1 MFVIVFAWCMDLSR
15 LANMK
20 CKNTHSDDGESHEKY
35 DNVFGGIK
43 NIFTCNSKILTDLLN
58 TSACHG
64 DQALTKSSPGQSS
77 SPDILRAHLAKSTV
91 TTH

>member
-1 MFVIVFAWCMDLSR
+1 MIVFAWCMDLSR

-43 NIFTCNSKILTDLLN
+43 LFSLVIPKF
-58 TSACHG
+58 
-64 DQALTKSSPGQSS
+64 
-77 SPDILRAHLAKSTV
+77 
-91 TTH
+91 